1 MTAVESCTLSSDLG
15 WALGVLSRFYVKAAA
30 ATFAEVP
37 GGARGYQVLAA
48 SARDEHGSQ
57 LALAQHLGV
66 DRTVMTYL
74 LDGLGKR
81 LREAEDQVLAG
92 LDEAED
98 RQAFRTLLQ
107 RLSLHAATALE
118 STSADP
124 CTTPAPEA
132 C

>member
-1 MTAVESCTLSSDLG
+1 MRSSQDG
-15 WALGVLSRFYVKAAA
+15 STKARSA
-30 ATFAEVP
+30 ATLCTKWSF
-37 GGARGYQVLAA
+37 GSTSTTARG
-48 SARDEHGSQ
+48 RD
-57 LALAQHLGV
+57 
-66 DRTVMTYL
+66 L

-107 RLSLHAATALE
+107 HLSLYAATALDP
-118 STSADP
+118 TSADP
-124 CTTPAPEA
+124 CTTPAPED